1 MTAQARTVAFATA
14 AILAVLLL
22 GAGVLIGRGS
32 VSSAQRSSTT
42 NPIALVN
49 GVPVGVADTPAGA
62 IAANDNYLA
71 TEAQTDEQDPTVFA
85 TLVATVFTPATGQL
99 SLQEAAQ
106 LRSSDT
112 TLTSAYAAGARALAV
127 VGARRLDSYSRQR
140 ATLTTW
146 VGAFLWGPTLA
157 PEQTWNLINSTLV
170 WRDGRWL
177 LAQLHIDTTAAP
189 VPSIVYVDGDNNTA
203 AAFNA
208 LNGMTAPFYG
218 TAG

>member
-1 MTAQARTVAFATA
+1 M
-14 AILAVLLL
+14 
-22 GAGVLIGRGS
+22 GR
-32 VSSAQRSSTT
+32 R
-42 NPIALVN
+42 
-49 GVPVGVADTPAGA
+49 VP
-62 IAANDNYLA
+62 L
-71 TEAQTDEQDPTVFA
+71 
-85 TLVATVFTPATGQL
+85 
-99 SLQEAAQ
+99 
-106 LRSSDT
+106 
-112 TLTSAYAAGARALAV
+112 
-127 VGARRLDSYSRQR
+127 
-140 ATLTTW
+140 
-146 VGAFLWGPTLA
+146 GPTLA